1 MEVFLAPL
9 QETSFKGKKQTSPHS
24 LNLRYHVETK
34 QLVGKDSLAK
44 IYTYRARRQFSSV
57 NKKGHNHGGINCY
70 NKQPRGVY
78 LTLYW
83 TSNLEHAAVYLRKI
97 YTVNAVKYS
106 NQLVNSH

>member
-1 MEVFLAPL
+1 MEVFQAPL
-9 QETSFKGKKQTSPHS
+9 QETSFKDKKQTSPHS
-24 LNLRYHVETK
+24 LNLRYHVKTK

-57 NKKGHNHGGINCY
+57 NKKGHNCGGINCY

-97 YTVNAVKYS
+97 YIVNAVKYS

>member
-1 MEVFLAPL
+1 MEVFQAPR
-9 QETSFKGKKQTSPHS
+9 QETSFKDKKQTSLHS

-57 NKKGHNHGGINCY
+57 NKKGHNHGGINNYCY

-78 LTLYW
+78 LTLY
-83 TSNLEHAAVYLRKI
+83 
-97 YTVNAVKYS
+97 
-106 NQLVNSH
+106 

>member
-1 MEVFLAPL
+1 MEVFQAPL
-9 QETSFKGKKQTSPHS
+9 QETSFKDKKQTSPHS

-34 QLVGKDSLAK
+34 KLIGKDSLAK
-44 IYTYRARRQFSSV
+44 IYIYRARRQFCSV
-57 NKKGHNHGGINCY
+57 NKKGHNDGGINCY
-70 NKQPRGVY
+70 NKQPSGVY